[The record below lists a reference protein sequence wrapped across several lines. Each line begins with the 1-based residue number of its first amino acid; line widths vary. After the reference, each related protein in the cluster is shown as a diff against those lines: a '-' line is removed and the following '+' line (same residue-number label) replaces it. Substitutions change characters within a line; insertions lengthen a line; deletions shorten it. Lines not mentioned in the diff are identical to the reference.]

1 MDLRTHYDNLYK
13 NSLQVFSSQGVEVD
27 HNIDNPKDDRY
38 GLTLIFRPDEN
49 TRKKMIEFTN
59 ELSKIDSLQY
69 YYPSSDIHITI
80 LSIISCT
87 AGLKLKNI
95 EVSDYINLIA
105 HQLKG
110 IGRFELNM
118 EGITASPSCIMI
130 RGYPKYDTLNSI
142 RNRLRSAFKLS
153 DLEQSLDQRYL
164 LQTAHSTVMRFRQP
178 LKQKNLILETIE
190 KFKIQSFGTFEVR
203 KVDLVYNDWYHKRK
217 NVQLLHS
224 FDLAR

>member
-1 MDLRTHYDNLYK
+1 MDIRTHYDNLYK

-27 HNIDNPKDDRY
+27 HNIGNPNDDRY
-38 GLTLIFRPDEN
+38 GLTLIVRPDEN
-49 TRKKMIEFTN
+49 TRKKMMEFTN
-59 ELSKIDSLQY
+59 ELSKIEPLQY
-69 YYPSSDIHITI
+69 YYPFSDIHITI

-87 AGLKLKNI
+87 AGLKLENRM
-95 EVSDYINLIA
+95 VSDYIDLI
-105 HQLKG
+105 HKQLRE

-130 RGYPKYDTLNSI
+130 RGYPKGDTLNSI

-164 LQTAHSTVMRFRQP
+164 LQTAHTTVMRFRQP
-178 LKQKNLILETIE
+178 LKQKNLILEKIE
-190 KFKIQSFGTFEVR
+190 KFKFQSFGAFEVR

-224 FDLAR
+224 FEFM

>member
-38 GLTLIFRPDEN
+38 GLTLIVRPDEN
-49 TRKKMIEFTN
+49 TRKKMMEFIN

-118 EGITASPSCIMI
+118 EGITASPSCIMV
-130 RGYPKYDTLNSI
+130 RGYPTDDTLNSI

-153 DLEQSLDQRYL
+153 DLVQSLDQRYL

-178 LKQKNLILETIE
+178 LTRKNLFLEKTE
-190 KFKIQSFGTFEVR
+190 SFRDHNFGTFEVQ
-203 KVDLVYNDWYHKRK
+203 KVELVYNDWYQRSS